1 MTRFNDWRDQ
11 VFDII
16 YKTDTKAGKA
26 FDVLLILSILLSV
39 AAVMLDSVERINE
52 RHGTWLY
59 SLEWFFTVL
68 FTIEYFV
75 RIWVNPKPFK
85 YIFSFYGLVDLLSVL
100 PTYIALF
107 IPGMNEFLVIRLL
120 RVLRIFRVLKLSTY
134 IHQAN
139 FLLSAL
145 NSSRQKITVFLF
157 FVVTLATIFGAV
169 LYVIEGP
176 ENGFTS
182 IPKSI
187 YWAIVTL
194 TTVGYGD
201 ISPHTPAGQAIASV
215 VMILGY
221 SIIAVPTGIFT
232 AELANKM
239 QKEGL
244 TFKRCAGC
252 DKTDHKAIATYCYSC
267 GAKL

>member
-16 YKTDTKAGKA
+16 YKTDSKAGKA

-39 AAVMLDSVERINE
+39 GAVMLDSIERINN
-52 RHGTWLY
+52 RHGYWL
-59 SLEWFFTVL
+59 SAVEWFFTIL
-68 FTIEYFV
+68 FTIEYV
-75 RIWVNPKPFK
+75 TRIWVNPKPLK
-85 YIFSFYGLVDLLSVL
+85 YIFSFYGMVDLLSIVPSYL
-100 PTYIALF
+100 AIM
-107 IPGMNEFLVIRLL
+107 IPGTNEFLVIRIL
-120 RVLRIFRVLKLSTY
+120 RVLRIFRVLRLSTY

-139 FLLSAL
+139 FLLTAL
-145 NSSRQKITVFLF
+145 NASRQKITVFLF
-157 FVVTLATIFGAV
+157 FVVTLATIFGSV
-169 LYVIEGP
+169 MYVIEGP

-201 ISPHTPAGQAIASV
+201 ISPHTSLGQAIASV
-215 VMILGY
+215 VMIMGY

-232 AELANKM
+232 AELANTLKGD
-239 QKEGL
+239 KALNVKCSGCGL
-244 TFKRCAGC
+244 R
-252 DKTDHKAIATYCYSC
+252 DHRVGARYCYDC